1 MLSDDLLL
9 SLQRK
14 GVSLKVSG
22 HPGDYTLWVQTNR
35 GTRSIPFTS
44 FQTLSGAL
52 DRVLSDRPL
61 SLVPPINDMQPAVAN
76 A

>member
-9 SLQRK
+9 SLRRK

-22 HPGDYTLWVQTNR
+22 HPGSYTLQVFTDK
-35 GTRSIPFTS
+35 GTRSIPFES
-44 FQTLSGAL
+44 FQTLPQAL
-52 DRVLSDRPL
+52 SKVLSDRPL
-61 SLVPPINDMQPAVAN
+61 SLVPPTNDMQPVAAN